1 MQFMIGWSCIFF
13 TAFSIITNMVPVIF
27 NFLNDLKLLLIWTK
41 IRVKHKFNKLF
52 EKKIVEEPETSE
64 DIEVKVKKTP
74 RFRTIR
80 IQAVPKK
87 GEAVPLPKFLT
98 EQERQN

>member
-52 EKKIVEEPETSE
+52 EKKI
-64 DIEVKVKKTP
+64 IEVKVKKTP
-74 RFRTIR
+74 RFIQTR
-80 IQAVPKK
+80 IQTVLIK
-87 GEAVPLPKFLT
+87 GKAVPLEEFLA